1 MPKRRTL
8 VLLLLL
14 AAGPL
19 LALRARRTAARERVV
34 LRYDDGS
41 TVTLERGSAEA
52 DALVATARTLM
63 PAP

>member
-8 VLLLLL
+8 VLLLL

-34 LRYDDGS
+34 LHYDDGS